1 MRSERQTL
9 ALPST
14 LLAVAQTPNS
24 VADDTLRRFLGR
36 LDGSSLV
43 SPAHR
48 EAALADYLSLPSGHE
63 RPGRYW
69 KINLDALDLAA
80 VEPSADADQSR
91 PIITTPEKR
100 GIIACDL
107 LSAKRRHGEL
117 FERHFGSGV
126 RARSAK
132 FAALNKAFLT
142 NGAFVYVPDGVDISE
157 PIVITYQTAKASEF
171 PYTLVVAGEGSH
183 CTVVERLS
191 GSAPLVCGVA
201 EVVSAPSAQV
211 HYASLQTL
219 ADDSHTLF
227 TRHALPGKDSLI
239 AWSIAELGA
248 ELSVC
253 DVLVRIEESGVQ
265 ANIAALFFPSQKQH
279 VDLVTTV
286 EHSVGQA
293 QSHTLVK
300 SAATGFGQGRYLGNI
315 HIAPSAH
322 GTEAAL
328 KDDAL
333 LLSKTAHI
341 DSVPALEIAAN
352 DVKAFHGATVGAIDE
367 SALFY
372 MMSRGIERTA
382 AEKLITLGFF
392 EPAIAH
398 FPGESLREEIR
409 SGLEP
414 KIQA

>member
-1 MRSERQTL
+1 M
-9 ALPST
+9 PST
-14 LLAVAQTPNS
+14 LLAGAPAGES
-24 VADDTLRRFLGR
+24 VADDILRRFLIH
-36 LDGSSLV
+36 LDDSSIV
-43 SPAHR
+43 SPADR
-48 EAALADYLSLPSGHE
+48 EAALVDYFSLHSGHE

-69 KINLDALDLAA
+69 KIDLDALDLVAI
-80 VEPSADADQSR
+80 EPSADPEISR
-91 PIITTPEKR
+91 PTITAPGKR
-100 GIIACDL
+100 GIIVCDL
-107 LSAKRRHGEL
+107 LTAKRRHPDL
-117 FERHFGSGV
+117 LERHFGSGV
-126 RARSAK
+126 RAGSAK

-142 NGAFVYVPDGVDISE
+142 NGAFLYVPDGTDVPE
-157 PIVITYQTAKASEF
+157 PIVIAYQTALTSLF
-171 PYTLVVAGEGSH
+171 PYILVIVGEGSR
-183 CTVVERLS
+183 CTVVERLT
-191 GSAPLVCGVA
+191 GGAPLVCGVA
-201 EVVSAPSAQV
+201 EVVTGPNAQV

-219 ADDSHTLF
+219 ENQSRTLF
-227 TRHALPGKDSLI
+227 TRQALPGKDSVI
-239 AWSIAELGA
+239 AWSLAELGS

-253 DVLVRIEESGVQ
+253 DVLVRIEQSGVE
-265 ANIAALFFPSQKQH
+265 ADIAALFFPSQKQH

-286 EHSVGQA
+286 EHSIGPA

-300 SAATGFGQGRYLGNI
+300 SAATGFGQARYLGNI
-315 HIAPSAH
+315 NIAPSAH

-367 SALFY
+367 SVLFY

-382 AEKLITLGFF
+382 AQKLITLGFF
-392 EPAIAH
+392 EPAIVR
-398 FPGESLREEIR
+398 FPGEALREEIR